1 MPFVWNAQLNTNI
14 KEIDEQHRK
23 IVDYINVLER
33 ANQKADRQMIA
44 EAMAGVIDYTQSHF
58 AFEESLL
65 EEAGYRFVKPHK
77 KVHELFIR
85 RINSYVE
92 RHNKGENVGEEL
104 YKLLSTW
111 LVNHIQHD
119 DADYV
124 ASVKVNVEGVISK
137 RKKQANWFTRFL
149 RGGRA

>member
-1 MPFVWNAQLNTNI
+1 MPFVWNARLNTNI
-14 KEIDEQHRK
+14 RVIDEQHRR
-23 IVDYINVLER
+23 IVDYINALEQ
-33 ANQKADRQMIA
+33 ANLTADRQMIA
-44 EAMAGVIDYTQSHF
+44 EAIAGVTDYTQSHF

-65 EEAGYRFVKPHK
+65 EEADYRFLKPHK

-85 RINSYVE
+85 RIDSYAE

-104 YKLLSTW
+104 YNLLSTW

-124 ASVKVNVEGVISK
+124 ASVKDRVEGVISRRQK
-137 RKKQANWFTRFL
+137 EGNWFSRFL
-149 RGGRA
+149 RGKG